1 MRFIQRKCEVRA
13 LQISIYILDG
23 THKDEIDQEIQD
35 IQDAILKTTIEGDLQ
50 DFLRIKIDL
59 RKYRSIHLM
68 QPQLIDQ
75 ILEYLIMGKT
85 FKAKSTPALSSQL
98 LSRHTDIPDFVK

>member
-1 MRFIQRKCEVRA
+1 MCV
-13 LQISIYILDG
+13 IYTDDWILDG
-23 THKDEIDQEIQD
+23 PHKDEVEKSNQD
-35 IQDAILKTTIEGDLQ
+35 IRYAKLSITTEGDLQ
-50 DFLRIKIDL
+50 DLLGIKIDL